1 MNKKYT
7 LALIGLCC
15 MGSASA
21 QSLTQA
27 KEWFLEGKFAE
38 AKPVFQKLVK
48 QAPSNANYNFWYGA
62 CCYETGE
69 LQEALPYL
77 EKSAARK
84 VINAYLYLGKLYYS
98 MYRFDEAT
106 ENLEEHIDWLEK
118 KKRDTSEAEKELD
131 RCRQAARMLR
141 GTENVAV
148 IDSFVV
154 DKNDFL
160 SAYKL
165 SKESGT
171 ISKTEDGSGTSFVNE
186 LGDKMIFTQASAD
199 DGETHLYSRIK
210 LIDKWEDAQPLE
222 GLETPKDKI
231 VFDVG
236 HQCYTHKLLT
246 GRRKQFD
253 HLRQLDGIS
262 GFPNPNESVHDA
274 FIAGHGNTALS
285 LAIGMAWAKKIKH
298 EPGLVVALIGDG
310 AFTGGMVYEGM
321 NNIGGLDNLLVI
333 LNDNKMSISKNVG
346 ALARYL
352 THLRTTTAYYD
363 AKDNVRS
370 FLDGVPL
377 IGPPMKK
384 SLMGAKTLVR
394 RAMYHSTM
402 FEDMGFEYIGPVDG
416 HNVEELERTLR
427 SIYQRP
433 GPHFLHV
440 VTQKGKG
447 YQPAEMNPGN
457 YHGVSA
463 FDPDGMPDPE
473 VAPKESFSTVFGK
486 LLVQEGTQNPKLCA
500 ITAAMK
506 YGTGLQFFA
515 HRHPQRFFDVG
526 MAEQHAV
533 TFAAGLASQGMLPV
547 VCIYSTFLQR
557 SYDQI
562 IHDVNLLKENVLF
575 AIDRAGFVPADG
587 ETHQGIYD
595 AAFLSQLNIPVY
607 APSNYEELQYWL
619 HYLLQDTISGPRA
632 IRYPR
637 GGENTKL
644 AQYPCTKQEY
654 DFLQQLP
661 GAEILL
667 VSYADELE
675 DLLDA
680 ADQLNAASQNAD
692 VLKLVKLYP
701 FTGKLIDA
709 VSKYKIV
716 LFAEECVAAGGI
728 GEHLAY
734 ALQQNGW
741 NGRFLHCAVRTACL
755 PHATVPQIKQC
766 TGLDAA
772 DIVQAVRAALT
783 KGENEL

>member
-1 MNKKYT
+1 
-7 LALIGLCC
+7 
-15 MGSASA
+15 
-21 QSLTQA
+21 
-27 KEWFLEGKFAE
+27 
-38 AKPVFQKLVK
+38 
-48 QAPSNANYNFWYGA
+48 
-62 CCYETGE
+62 
-69 LQEALPYL
+69 
-77 EKSAARK
+77 
-84 VINAYLYLGKLYYS
+84 
-98 MYRFDEAT
+98 MY
-106 ENLEEHIDWLEK
+106 
-118 KKRDTSEAEKELD
+118 KR
-131 RCRQAARMLR
+131 Q
-141 GTENVAV
+141 
-148 IDSFVV
+148 
-154 DKNDFL
+154 
-160 SAYKL
+160 
-165 SKESGT
+165 
-171 ISKTEDGSGTSFVNE
+171 
-186 LGDKMIFTQASAD
+186 
-199 DGETHLYSRIK
+199 
-210 LIDKWEDAQPLE
+210 
-222 GLETPKDKI
+222 
-231 VFDVG
+231 
-236 HQCYTHKLLT
+236 
-246 GRRKQFD
+246 
-253 HLRQLDGIS
+253 
-262 GFPNPNESVHDA
+262 
-274 FIAGHGNTALS
+274 
-285 LAIGMAWAKKIKH
+285 
-298 EPGLVVALIGDG
+298 
-310 AFTGGMVYEGM
+310 
-321 NNIGGLDNLLVI
+321 
-333 LNDNKMSISKNVG
+333 
-346 ALARYL
+346 
-352 THLRTTTAYYD
+352 
-363 AKDNVRS
+363 
-370 FLDGVPL
+370 
-377 IGPPMKK
+377 
-384 SLMGAKTLVR
+384 
-394 RAMYHSTM
+394 
-402 FEDMGFEYIGPVDG
+402 
-416 HNVEELERTLR
+416 
-427 SIYQRP
+427 
-433 GPHFLHV
+433 
-440 VTQKGKG
+440 
-447 YQPAEMNPGN
+447 
-457 YHGVSA
+457 
-463 FDPDGMPDPE
+463 
-473 VAPKESFSTVFGK
+473 
-486 LLVQEGTQNPKLCA
+486 
-500 ITAAMK
+500 
-506 YGTGLQFFA
+506 
-515 HRHPQRFFDVG
+515 
-526 MAEQHAV
+526 
-533 TFAAGLASQGMLPV
+533 
-547 VCIYSTFLQR
+547 YSTFLQR

>member
-1 MNKKYT
+1 MMWDISAT
-7 LALIGLCC
+7 PTSCLPDA
-15 MGSASA
+15 GS
-21 QSLTQA
+21 SLT
-27 KEWFLEGKFAE
+27 
-38 AKPVFQKLVK
+38 
-48 QAPSNANYNFWYGA
+48 
-62 CCYETGE
+62 
-69 LQEALPYL
+69 
-77 EKSAARK
+77 
-84 VINAYLYLGKLYYS
+84 
-98 MYRFDEAT
+98 
-106 ENLEEHIDWLEK
+106 
-118 KKRDTSEAEKELD
+118 
-131 RCRQAARMLR
+131 
-141 GTENVAV
+141 
-148 IDSFVV
+148 
-154 DKNDFL
+154 
-160 SAYKL
+160 
-165 SKESGT
+165 
-171 ISKTEDGSGTSFVNE
+171 
-186 LGDKMIFTQASAD
+186 
-199 DGETHLYSRIK
+199 
-210 LIDKWEDAQPLE
+210 
-222 GLETPKDKI
+222 
-231 VFDVG
+231 
-236 HQCYTHKLLT
+236 
-246 GRRKQFD
+246 
-253 HLRQLDGIS
+253 IS

-440 VTQKGKG
+440 VTKKGKG

-619 HYLLQDTISGPRA
+619 HYLLQALPQ
-632 IRYPR
+632 IREKYPR
-637 GGENTKL
+637 VQVYVAGNDLTAYRTSKEKLKISAYGRYLRRLIREGQLEDRVHFLGKLTGEEMKERFLKSHLFLCCSSLENSPNSLGEAMLLGVPCISTEVGGIPSLFDGGRDGLWCRGHQLSEVAENDQYASDASKSKNNMRNYKTTK
-644 AQYPCTKQEY
+644 TE
-654 DFLQQLP
+654 
-661 GAEILL
+661 
-667 VSYADELE
+667 ELE
-675 DLLDA
+675 NIVNSMANSIIEMWSSPEKMLEYSK
-680 ADQLNAASQNAD
+680 NAREHARKTHDKEQNFA
-692 VLKLVKLYP
+692 KLQEIYAN
-701 FTGKLIDA
+701 I
-709 VSKYKIV
+709 
-716 LFAEECVAAGGI
+716 AGRK
-728 GEHLAY
+728 E
-734 ALQQNGW
+734 
-741 NGRFLHCAVRTACL
+741 
-755 PHATVPQIKQC
+755 
-766 TGLDAA
+766 
-772 DIVQAVRAALT
+772 
-783 KGENEL
+783 

>member
-1 MNKKYT
+1 MQNQFFS
-7 LALIGLCC
+7 LSEARRFVALGL
-15 MGSASA
+15 
-21 QSLTQA
+21 
-27 KEWFLEGKFAE
+27 
-38 AKPVFQKLVK
+38 PVFVAQMSQMGMNFVDTAMTG
-48 QAPSNANYNFWYGA
+48 QASTADM
-62 CCYETGE
+62 
-69 LQEALPYL
+69 
-77 EKSAARK
+77 AA
-84 VINAYLYLGKLYYS
+84 
-98 MYRFDEAT
+98 
-106 ENLEEHIDWLEK
+106 
-118 KKRDTSEAEKELD
+118 
-131 RCRQAARMLR
+131 
-141 GTENVAV
+141 VAV
-148 IDSFVV
+148 AGSIW
-154 DKNDFL
+154 NPL
-160 SAYKL
+160 SLLGIGCLL
-165 SKESGT
+165 S
-171 ISKTEDGSGTSFVNE
+171 
-186 LGDKMIFTQASAD
+186 LPAMSA
-199 DGETHLYSRIK
+199 HLVGGGQRSR
-210 LIDKWEDAQPLE
+210 
-222 GLETPKDKI
+222 TP
-231 VFDVG
+231 
-236 HQCYTHKLLT
+236 HL
-246 GRRKQFD
+246 
-253 HLRQLDGIS
+253 LRQGIWLTLVIS
-262 GFPNPNESVHDA
+262 AILMTA
-274 FIAGHGNTALS
+274 FYVISWHLQS
-285 LAIGMAWAKKIKH
+285 
-298 EPGLVVALIGDG
+298 
-310 AFTGGMVYEGM
+310 F
-321 NNIGGLDNLLVI
+321 GLDEELSRL
-333 LNDNKMSISKNVG
+333 G
-346 ALARYL
+346 GGYL
-352 THLRTTTAYYD
+352 RAMLWGLPGFMLFV
-363 AKDNVRS
+363 NVRS

-440 VTQKGKG
+440 VTKKGKG

-644 AQYPCTKQEY
+644 AQYPCTKREY
-654 DFLQQLP
+654 DFLYETP

-667 VSYADELE
+667 VSYADEVE
-675 DLLDA
+675 DV
-680 ADQLNAASQNAD
+680 LNAAKLLGAENIPCD
-692 VLKLVKLYP
+692 VYKLVKIFP
-701 FTGKLIDA
+701 FTEELIREIMRYD
-709 VSKYKIV
+709 VV
-716 LFAEECVAAGGI
+716 LMAEECVACGGI
-728 GEHLAY
+728 GEHLEM
-734 ALQQNGW
+734 ALQHAGW
-741 NGRFLHCAVRTACL
+741 NGRYIHTAVEQLCL
-755 PHATVPQIKQC
+755 PHATVPQIKQV
-766 TGLDAA
+766 TGLDAEHLA
-772 DIVQAVRAALT
+772 QAVREAVQAPEA
-783 KGENEL
+783 KGEAKV

>member
-1 MNKKYT
+1 MNSP
-7 LALIGLCC
+7 L
-15 MGSASA
+15 
-21 QSLTQA
+21 
-27 KEWFLEGKFAE
+27 
-38 AKPVFQKLVK
+38 
-48 QAPSNANYNFWYGA
+48 
-62 CCYETGE
+62 
-69 LQEALPYL
+69 L
-77 EKSAARK
+77 EKISQPSDLK
-84 VINAYLYLGKLYYS
+84 KLS
-98 MYRFDEAT
+98 GQQVEQLCADIREF
-106 ENLEEHIDWLEK
+106 LL
-118 KKRDTSEAEKELD
+118 
-131 RCRQAARMLR
+131 
-141 GTENVAV
+141 ENV
-148 IDSFVV
+148 
-154 DKNDFL
+154 
-160 SAYKL
+160 
-165 SKESGT
+165 
-171 ISKTEDGSGTSFVNE
+171 SKTGGHLASNLGAVE
-186 LGDKMIFTQASAD
+186 LTVALHRVFA
-199 DGETHLYSRIK
+199 
-210 LIDKWEDAQPLE
+210 
-222 GLETPKDKI
+222 TPQDEI

-246 GRRKQFD
+246 GRREGFAK
-253 HLRQLDGIS
+253 LRQLDGLS
-262 GFPNPNESVHDA
+262 GFPNPNESEHDA
-274 FIAGHGNTALS
+274 FISGHGNTALS
-285 LAIGMAWAKKIKH
+285 VGIGIAWAKKLRG
-298 EPGLVVALIGDG
+298 EPGQVIVLIGDG

-321 NNIGGLDNLLVI
+321 NNIGSLDNLLVV

-346 ALARYL
+346 ALSRYL
-352 THLRTTTAYYD
+352 KRLRTTNRYFD
-363 AKDNVRS
+363 AKENVRS
-370 FLDGVPL
+370 FLDHVPVV
-377 IGPPMKK
+377 
-384 SLMGAKTLVR
+384 GAPLKVAIQNSKAMVR

-402 FEDMGFEYIGPVDG
+402 FEDMGFHYYGPFDG
-416 HNVEELERTLR
+416 NNEQEVERILR
-427 SIYQRP
+427 SIHKQP

-440 VTQKGKG
+440 VTKKGKG
-447 YQPAEMNPGN
+447 YAPAESNPGN
-457 YHGVSA
+457 FHGVSK
-463 FDPDGMPDPE
+463 FDLIDSIPDPE
-473 VAPKESFSTVFGK
+473 VAPKESFSTVFGN
-486 LLVQEGTQNPKLCA
+486 LLNQEGAADKTICA
-500 ITAAMK
+500 ITAAMQ

-515 HRHPQRFFDVG
+515 HTHPERFFDVG

-675 DLLDA
+675 DLLEA

-701 FTGKLIDA
+701 FTDKLIDD